1 MKSREEE
8 IKNLLDSDTTD
19 ESEETDTQQLE
30 QLSEIEALKKGDLIK
45 NHRESKGS
53 NHALTP
59 YAKNKFARKDEH
71 LFVCLMMESL

>member
-30 QLSEIEALKKGDLIK
+30 QLNEIEALKKGDLIK
-45 NHRESKGS
+45 NHREPKGS
-53 NHALTP
+53 
-59 YAKNKFARKDEH
+59 
-71 LFVCLMMESL
+71 